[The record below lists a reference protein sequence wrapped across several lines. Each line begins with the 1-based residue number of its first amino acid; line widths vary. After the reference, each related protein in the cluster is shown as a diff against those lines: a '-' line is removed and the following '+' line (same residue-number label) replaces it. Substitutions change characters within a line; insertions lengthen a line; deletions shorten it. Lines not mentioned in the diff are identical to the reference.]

1 MVVASSRVSVDDFFT
16 VFMEEIMS
24 KLCRIKVLLMALVL
38 VCCWILPASAQ
49 PTDFVS
55 LAEQL
60 KPSVVNISAAKTV
73 VSRAPS
79 FRGPRT
85 PGGGGDQFDEFF
97 GRFFNEMPKS
107 SRKARSLGSGFII
120 SGDGYILTNNHVVE
134 GADEITVKLSDGR
147 EFSGEVRGLDPKL
160 DLALIKIEAGEDL
173 PVAGL
178 GESDG
183 IKVGEWVM
191 AIGNPFGLEQTVTVG
206 IVSAKGRVIGA
217 GPYDDFIQTDASINP
232 GNSGGPLFNM
242 EGEVIGINTA
252 IIAGGQGIGFAIP
265 VNMAKQIIPQLR
277 DDGHVTRGWLGVTVQ
292 ALSKE
297 LADSFGLESTHG
309 ALVNE
314 VIKDSPAAEA
324 GLQRGDIILTFD
336 GQGIKE
342 LNDLPQLVAATAVD
356 KTVKVEIFR
365 GDKKREVKVK
375 IGRLEEGEAKFA
387 AEDKED
393 GAVLGLTAADV
404 TPELAARYSLDG
416 KEGVLV
422 TRIDPEGPAAEANLR
437 VGDLILEADGQ
448 EIGSVKALK
457 EISDK
462 MSKGKVLR
470 LLIKRKATLL
480 YTTVKAN

>member
-1 MVVASSRVSVDDFFT
+1 
-16 VFMEEIMS
+16 MS
-24 KLCRIKVLLMALVL
+24 KLRPVEVLFLALVL
-38 VCCWILPASAQ
+38 IFCWIVPASAQ

-55 LAEQL
+55 LAERL
-60 KPSVVNISAAKTV
+60 KPAVVNISTAKTV
-73 VSRAPS
+73 VSQSPS
-79 FRGPRT
+79 FPGPRT
-85 PGGGGDQFDEFF
+85 PGGGNELFEEFF

-107 SRKARSLGSGFII
+107 QRKASSLGSGFII
-120 SGDGYILTNNHVVE
+120 SEDGYILTNDHVVD
-134 GADEITVKLSDGR
+134 GADKITVKLSDGR
-147 EFSGEVRGLDPKL
+147 EFGGEVRGLDPKL

-173 PVAGL
+173 PVASL

-183 IKVGEWVM
+183 IRVGEWVM

-206 IVSAKGRVIGA
+206 IISAKGRTIGA

-242 EGEVIGINTA
+242 KGEVIGINTA

-292 ALSKE
+292 AMSKE
-297 LADSFGLESTHG
+297 LADSFGLEDTHG

-314 VIKDSPAAEA
+314 VVKDSPAADA
-324 GLQRGDIILTFD
+324 GLKRGDVILTFD
-336 GQGIKE
+336 GQMIKE

-365 GDKKREVKVK
+365 DDKKREVKVK
-375 IGRLEEGEAKFA
+375 IGKLDEGNGRFIAEEKQEEGA
-387 AEDKED
+387 
-393 GAVLGLTAADV
+393 LGITAADV
-404 TPELAARYSLDG
+404 TPELAARYSLEG

-422 TRIDPEGPAAEANLR
+422 TRIDPDGPAAEANLR

-448 EIGSVKALK
+448 EVDSVKSFKTVIDGLR
-457 EISDK
+457 E
-462 MSKGKVLR
+462 GKVLR
-470 LLIKRKATLL
+470 LLIQRKSTLL
-480 YTTVKAN
+480 YTTVKLN